1 MTQNF
6 HCKDKVKTKLR
17 GVIVETFI
25 TKVITSE
32 YIDADGET
40 ITTRY
45 IYYTDAT
52 GGIPAEIIIPFDE
65 TEPVKFNPPK
75 ILNNN
80 IKKTDLK
87 I

>member
-1 MTQNF
+1 MNIKIF

-17 GVIVETFI
+17 GQIVETFI
-25 TKVITSE
+25 TKVVTSE

-52 GGIPAEIIIPFDE
+52 GGIPADIIPIDE
-65 TEPVKFNPPK
+65 TEPVKLNPPK

-80 IKKTDLK
+80 IKKPDLK